1 MSGVTTS
8 QRFPVTVER
17 TARYSDLDPTRRL
30 GRDALLRW
38 FEDARVAVERDAFDS
53 DLTTREHWQVKRLL
67 AGVRVDVLAP
77 LKVTG
82 RPYEVGLGVT
92 HIGRSSFSYAY
103 GVYDGDDCVATGAS
117 TSVHV
122 GEKGSAPLP
131 DDVRSQLER
140 LRVEAAEPVRA
151 AADADRLVREIYP
164 FRVDVRA
171 RFGDLDTNRHV
182 NNVALAG
189 WYLDAL
195 AELHLDVLGYP
206 TGGPLDSLADEINRT
221 PPKTQ
226 AALLEAMQ
234 ERRVTLDGQS
244 HLLGDR
250 FMVVATQNP
259 IEQQGTYPLPE
270 AQLDRFLFKQT
281 LEYPSEA
288 EERGIVSS
296 HGVRLGMPDP
306 GQLGVTPV
314 SGARDVAAAIEAV
327 SARQAERRA
336 RALRRDAGALDASSA
351 DIAYGASPRAA
362 AMIATAARTR
372 AVLEGRDYV
381 IPDDIKALM
390 LPALR
395 HRLVL
400 SPAAEIDGRRVE
412 DVISGIVER
421 IEAPR

>member
-103 GVYDGDDCVATGAS
+103 GVYDGDTCVATGAS

-122 GEKGSAPLP
+122 DGKGSASLP
-131 DDVRSQLER
+131 DEVRSELER
-140 LRVEAAEPVRA
+140 LRVEAAVPVRA
-151 AADADRLVREIYP
+151 AADPARLVRETYP

-206 TGGPLDSLADEINRT
+206 IGGPLDGLAPSTLRVQYLGEVHYPGIYQLRVAVLGIDDDVVRYACGLFDGPTCVGLAEAVGSCHAT
-221 PPKTQ
+221 DADGKPVDLA
-226 AALLEAMQ
+226 AALEPFRL
-234 ERRVTLDGQS
+234 
-244 HLLGDR
+244 
-250 FMVVATQNP
+250 
-259 IEQQGTYPLPE
+259 
-270 AQLDRFLFKQT
+270 
-281 LEYPSEA
+281 
-288 EERGIVSS
+288 RG
-296 HGVRLGMPDP
+296 
-306 GQLGVTPV
+306 
-314 SGARDVAAAIEAV
+314 
-327 SARQAERRA
+327 
-336 RALRRDAGALDASSA
+336 
-351 DIAYGASPRAA
+351 
-362 AMIATAARTR
+362 
-372 AVLEGRDYV
+372 
-381 IPDDIKALM
+381 
-390 LPALR
+390 
-395 HRLVL
+395 
-400 SPAAEIDGRRVE
+400 
-412 DVISGIVER
+412 
-421 IEAPR
+421 